1 MSKQILESKTNLP
14 TATNELPSCS
24 HTTSP
29 STAHA
34 PINGREHTQLASIHQ
49 ETDTRPQR
57 DTGTTTSS
65 SNQAKHDTQRK
76 YVAAGITSA
85 DHQGNVTQRRPVGGS
100 NLGETK
106 ADAISNDAPSLLTS
120 TSSTDHSTFDIQP
133 KLVGAG
139 TTSPDHPVLDT
150 QAERALGTDFDQSI
164 RRSDSEE
171 EATGQTTLDSG
182 QAGSD
187 THATSAA
194 VITLANNHT
203 FVDTRG
209 LSVVGTHL
217 QQTNNKALPN
227 MCPSAAPPLEEPT
240 SPLPLPNLTASV
252 LPTLYDP
259 ALGILAQQ
267 LDDLEGLRKAQA
279 NRIRILTTVEP
290 DSDGEMRG
298 FGLPEDNPAVQ
309 TLNSLFDGIAA
320 LEHETVLS
328 LQKAM
333 RKHPLGAWQRSQKGV
348 GEKTLA
354 RLLACIGDPY
364 VRMDTNQPR
373 TVSQLWAYCGLHT
386 VPNKDFPSDQVAL
399 VTQREAVGGNPLQP
413 NQNVS
418 ARRKKGEQSNWSTN
432 AKTRAYLISEALV
445 KAGVRKDPDTG
456 ERYALNGSEYGQLYI
471 DRRKHTAVTHP
482 EWTPAHSQNDAMRI
496 LSKRLLRNLWRAA
509 RDIHKKEEE
518 TA

>member
-1 MSKQILESKTNLP
+1 MKNLELENQTI
-14 TATNELPSCS
+14 ATTTSNASSSGS
-24 HTTSP
+24 HTTSLP
-29 STAHA
+29 TAHA
-34 PINGREHTQLASIHQ
+34 PIAGREHTQLAGIHGLL
-49 ETDTRPQR
+49 DTQDNRVA
-57 DTGTTTSS
+57 GTTTSN
-65 SNQAKHDTQRK
+65 SNQRDIDTHIAA
-76 YVAAGITSA
+76 VAAGITSPGHNENDNHNRISGGTIPAA
-85 DHQGNVTQRRPVGGS
+85 DHPC
-100 NLGETK
+100 
-106 ADAISNDAPSLLTS
+106 
-120 TSSTDHSTFDIQP
+120 
-133 KLVGAG
+133 
-139 TTSPDHPVLDT
+139 LDT
-150 QAERALGTDFDQSI
+150 QRKSVGSTHFSHGQTYSDAQVCFAVGTDFDQSI

-182 QAGSD
+182 QTMPD
-187 THATSAA
+187 TQSLAAA
-194 VITLANNHT
+194 VNSLANNQNS
-203 FVDTRG
+203 VDTQRAG
-209 LSVVGTHL
+209 VVGTHS

-227 MCPSAAPPLEEPT
+227 MCPSAAPLLEEQT
-240 SPLPLPNLTASV
+240 TGHTLPNTQPSV

-298 FGLPEDNPAVQ
+298 FGLPDDNPAVQ

-333 RKHPLGAWQRSQKGV
+333 RKHPLGAWQRSQRGV

-386 VPNKDFPSDQVAL
+386 VPNPDFTADHL
-399 VTQREAVGGNPLQP
+399 RRDTQLKGVGGDQLQP

-418 ARRKKGEQSNWSTN
+418 ARRRKGE
-432 AKTRAYLISEALV
+432 
-445 KAGVRKDPDTG
+445 
-456 ERYALNGSEYGQLYI
+456 
-471 DRRKHTAVTHP
+471 
-482 EWTPAHSQNDAMRI
+482 
-496 LSKRLLRNLWRAA
+496 
-509 RDIHKKEEE
+509 
-518 TA
+518 

>member
-1 MSKQILESKTNLP
+1 M
-14 TATNELPSCS
+14 
-24 HTTSP
+24 
-29 STAHA
+29 
-34 PINGREHTQLASIHQ
+34 
-49 ETDTRPQR
+49 
-57 DTGTTTSS
+57 
-65 SNQAKHDTQRK
+65 
-76 YVAAGITSA
+76 
-85 DHQGNVTQRRPVGGS
+85 
-100 NLGETK
+100 
-106 ADAISNDAPSLLTS
+106 
-120 TSSTDHSTFDIQP
+120 
-133 KLVGAG
+133 
-139 TTSPDHPVLDT
+139 
-150 QAERALGTDFDQSI
+150 

-187 THATSAA
+187 THASVAA
-194 VITLANNHT
+194 VTSLANNHT

-209 LSVVGTHL
+209 LSVVGTHS

-227 MCPSAAPPLEEPT
+227 MCPSAAPLLEEPT
-240 SPLPLPNLTASV
+240 SSDAIPKDETTV

-386 VPNKDFPSDQVAL
+386 VPNPDFPADQGAGD
-399 VTQREAVGGNPLQP
+399 THTAAVGGDQLQP

-418 ARRKKGEQSNWSTN
+418 ARRRKGEQSNWSTN